1 VHSPYNQEGQLMQK
15 RVIEILLPMTLGR
28 DQQQP
33 IQLEQGSLLKVELS
47 TPYSILVANDQ
58 QFHLVLAMK
67 DEDKY
72 WRYF

>member
-1 VHSPYNQEGQLMQK
+1 MQQ

-28 DQQQP
+28 TQQQP
-33 IQLEQGSLLKVELS
+33 IQLEQGTLLKVILT
-47 TPYSILVANDQ
+47 TPSSILVADDA
-58 QFHLVLAMK
+58 QFNFVLATS

>member
-1 VHSPYNQEGQLMQK
+1 MQK